1 MGILKAVS
9 VDIEDLVKMG
19 YTDTEISK
27 SVGLDKNVIQYI
39 IDHFRDE
46 RNYEFVDIKTP
57 EQDALDKKYAKQLQN
72 KRNKDKKNPNKLS
85 DPQTR

>member
-46 RNYEFVDIKTP
+46 RNYEFVDVKTP
-57 EQDALDKKYAKQLQN
+57 ERRKN
-72 KRNKDKKNPNKLS
+72 K
-85 DPQTR
+85 

>member
-57 EQDALDKKYAKQLQN
+57 ERRKN
-72 KRNKDKKNPNKLS
+72 K
-85 DPQTR
+85 